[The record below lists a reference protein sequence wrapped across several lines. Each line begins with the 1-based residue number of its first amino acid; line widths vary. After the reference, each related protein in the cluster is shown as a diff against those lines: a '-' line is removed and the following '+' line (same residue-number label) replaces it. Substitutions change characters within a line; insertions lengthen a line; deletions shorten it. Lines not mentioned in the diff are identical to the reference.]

1 MEERIQQLVTH
12 FKNIH
17 DEYRESSLSPIKEDK
32 EVLKDH
38 KEKEVDPD
46 VKMVEPKK
54 KKDETP
60 LMLKKIN
67 RHRQELAKNN
77 LKRQQAAFVF
87 HGTIDAFEKELLG

>member
-1 MEERIQQLVTH
+1 MEERIQQFVSH
-12 FKNIH
+12 FKQIH
-17 DEYRESSLSPIKEDK
+17 GEYQESSLSSIKHTK
-32 EVLKDH
+32 EVLKEH
-38 KEKEVDPD
+38 AEKEVEPD
-46 VKMVEPKK
+46 VKMMEPKK

-60 LMLKKIN
+60 LMIKKIN

>member
-1 MEERIQQLVTH
+1 MEERIQQLVAH
-12 FKNIH
+12 FKQIH
-17 DEYRESSLSPIKEDK
+17 GEYQESSLSPIKHTK
-32 EVLKDH
+32 EVLKEH
-38 KEKEVDPD
+38 AEKE
-46 VKMVEPKK
+46 VEPKK

-60 LMLKKIN
+60 LMIKKIN